1 MQSFP
6 GVHVPLGLRPARMK
20 EKTPMDNPAIDVN
33 RETRRPDE
41 TLLSDAIKLAAGSA
55 FVGARS

>member
-20 EKTPMDNPAIDVN
+20 EKNSDGQSCD
-33 RETRRPDE
+33 RRQLGNFEADE

-55 FVGARS
+55 FVGAQS